1 MEKAVVTK
9 SDFIWKGMKDGFP
22 IFLGYLAVSFTFG
35 ILAKQIGLLPFQASL
50 MSFTNLT
57 SAGQFGAL
65 DLIVTS
71 APYLEMALLQ
81 FIINMRYSLMSCA
94 MSQKLDPKT
103 SIIHRFIMAFG
114 ITDEIFA
121 LSVSVDGRLS
131 PYYTYG
137 IMMVAIPGWFFG
149 TLFGVVLGN
158 VMPIKLLSALSIAL
172 FGMFIAIIVPP
183 ARKNR
188 ILTGLII
195 VSMLA
200 STAFALTP
208 ILKEIS
214 YGFKIIILTIVL
226 SSAAALLFPVKE
238 DRHAS

>member
-1 MEKAVVTK
+1 MEKALSKNT
-9 SDFIWKGMKDGFP
+9 DFIWKGMKDGFP

-35 ILAKQIGLLPFQASL
+35 ILAKKIGLLPFQASL

-65 DLIVTS
+65 DLILTS

-81 FIINMRYSLMSCA
+81 FVINLRYSLMSCA
-94 MSQKLDPKT
+94 MSQKLEPKT

-121 LSVSVDGRLS
+121 LSVSVEGRLN
-131 PYYTYG
+131 PFYTYG
-137 IMMVAIPGWFFG
+137 MMMVAIPGWFFG

-158 VMPIKLLSALSIAL
+158 VMPVKLLSALSIAL
-172 FGMFIAIIVPP
+172 YGMFIAIIVPP
-183 ARKNR
+183 ARKNKV
-188 ILTGLII
+188 LTGLII

-200 STAFALTP
+200 STAFAFTP
-208 ILKEIS
+208 LLKEIS

-238 DRHAS
+238 ERHVA